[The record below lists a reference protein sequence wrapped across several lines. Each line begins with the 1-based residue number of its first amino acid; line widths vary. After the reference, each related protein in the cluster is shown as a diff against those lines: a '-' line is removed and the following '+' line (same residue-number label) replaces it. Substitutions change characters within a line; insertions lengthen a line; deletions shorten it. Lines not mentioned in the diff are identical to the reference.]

1 MKLDRV
7 KLPSFSGAIRE
18 YPRFKTDFERQV
30 IPTIDEE
37 SIPYVLKSCLSGEAL
52 EIVKNVDD
60 DVSKMWERL
69 YERYGRPSKVT
80 DAIMFEIKRMRQV
93 NEGNDKRFAE
103 LVTLVESS
111 FRDLKLI
118 GMEKEISNTTVV
130 SFIEE
135 KIPKSIKVLW
145 CLEVCEEASEI
156 EDMDKFGNF
165 LKFTLKHK
173 RAIEYGSDQMRSTIQ
188 KMGQTHAIEERRST
202 NNREACWIHEGVP
215 DTYHPI
221 WKCREFMGKSVQER
235 GQLVTENKACRACL
249 RKDCGGFKDARL
261 CIRGFKC
268 YETGC
273 KQPHNHLLHETTGVV
288 GTTCLASSCHANNIE
303 NSSSEN
309 TMLPLQKI

>member
-1 MKLDRV
+1 
-7 KLPSFSGAIRE
+7 
-18 YPRFKTDFERQV
+18 
-30 IPTIDEE
+30 
-37 SIPYVLKSCLSGEAL
+37 
-52 EIVKNVDD
+52 
-60 DVSKMWERL
+60 
-69 YERYGRPSKVT
+69 
-80 DAIMFEIKRMRQV
+80 
-93 NEGNDKRFAE
+93 
-103 LVTLVESS
+103 
-111 FRDLKLI
+111 
-118 GMEKEISNTTVV
+118 
-130 SFIEE
+130 
-135 KIPKSIKVLW
+135 
-145 CLEVCEEASEI
+145 
-156 EDMDKFGNF
+156 
-165 LKFTLKHK
+165 
-173 RAIEYGSDQMRSTIQ
+173 MRSTIQ